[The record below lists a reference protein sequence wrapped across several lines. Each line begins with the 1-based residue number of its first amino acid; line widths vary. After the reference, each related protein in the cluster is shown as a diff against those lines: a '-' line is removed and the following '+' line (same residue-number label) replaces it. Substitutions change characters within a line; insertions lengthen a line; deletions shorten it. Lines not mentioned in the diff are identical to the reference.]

1 MIVTV
6 DRLERAIASTRGVLE
21 RVTTEQ
27 LDNDTPCASWKV
39 RDVVNHIV
47 GGTYTFAATAK
58 NGERPADGGTDAGR
72 DFAAGDRLASFDRG
86 AGEAVAAFNTPGVL
100 DKTLKLPFG
109 DIPAGVFVNIAASD
123 VFQHGWDLAKAT
135 GLSTDLDPALATELL
150 EFVGGA
156 IPDAF
161 RGPDGKAP
169 FGAAV
174 TAPESAT
181 PADQLAAFLGR
192 TV

>member
-1 MIVTV
+1 MTV
-6 DRLERAIASTRGVLE
+6 DRLERAIVSTRGVLE
-21 RVTTEQ
+21 RVTSEQ

-47 GGTYTFAATAK
+47 GGTYSFAATAK
-58 NGERPADGGTDAGR
+58 TGEMPEGGGADAGR

-86 AGEAVAAFNTPGVL
+86 AGDAVAAFSAPGVL

-109 DIPAGVFVNIAASD
+109 DLPGGVFVNIAASD
-123 VFQHGWDLAKAT
+123 VFQHGWDLAKST
-135 GLSTDLDPALATELL
+135 GQSTDLDPALATELL
-150 EFVGGA
+150 EFGRAA
-156 IPDAF
+156 IQEQF

-169 FGAAV
+169 FGAEV

-181 PADQLAAFLGR
+181 AADQLAAFLGR
-192 TV
+192 TI